1 MISMDNELYY
11 IIMGKGYKTNKKT
24 VPYKMNNKE
33 HATFLKFLLLTL
45 YIMMPKCMFA
55 DYSGRHFES
64 SSSDFL
70 LILAFIVIV
79 VIAIVLFIS
88 DSNRKPHQVKET
100 VTSKQTPNYV
110 PKVDIKNSTIVLLN
124 VSALLKRANRSSYI
138 YSELVNFSSFS
149 LSKRNDI
156 QKVINKGAFDA
167 AKEFNTRLL
176 SDSGIENEL
185 LYMFNMAEGQKE
197 FIKAENRRKRQYY
210 SPPSMY
216 SEYYDL
222 AYDTVMHDGINYQI
236 KQDIEAGLIQCD

>member
-1 MISMDNELYY
+1 MKNKTEDTTFF
-11 IIMGKGYKTNKKT
+11 YK
-24 VPYKMNNKE
+24 
-33 HATFLKFLLLTL
+33 LLLVVL
-45 YIMMPKCMFA
+45 CCLIPMNLFA
-55 DYSGRHFES
+55 DYSGRHYNS
-64 SSSDFL
+64 SSADLL
-70 LILAFIVIV
+70 LILAFIAIV
-79 VIAIVLFIS
+79 VIAIVLVIS
-88 DSNRKPHQVKET
+88 NCGKKTIQVKET

-222 AYDTVMHDGINYQI
+222 AYDTIMHDGINYQI